1 MSVFS
6 QRLRELRGD
15 QNQADFAEMLGFKAA
30 AYGHYETGR
39 REPSIDVILQVVG
52 KTGVKLEWLLGA
64 STAPSSPAAPG
75 SKSEFKTLHCYPGEC
90 QECKKKAIEIA
101 RLNKIIDKLLSK

>member
-15 QNQADFAEMLGFKAA
+15 KNQADFADSLGFKAS

-39 REPSIDVILQVVG
+39 REPSVDVILQIVE
-52 KTGVKLEWLLGA
+52 KTGTSLDWLLGL
-64 STAPSSPAAPG
+64 STAPPSQEQTEKP
-75 SKSEFKTLHCYPGEC
+75 SKTKTLNCSIGPC
-90 QECKKKAIEIA
+90 QECVRLRDENA
-101 RLNKIIDKLLSK
+101 RLNKIIDKLVSK